1 VVEVAGLMALLP
13 AASTVPTPPSIVTA
27 VAFVVF
33 QVMVDDWPRSMVE
46 GDADRSMVGAACE
59 VAVGGAAS
67 VRLAA
72 GGGVT
77 FFFEQ
82 LAPKT
87 AIATRRTPRTA
98 DL

>member
-1 VVEVAGLMALLP
+1 MV
-13 AASTVPTPPSIVTA
+13 TV
-27 VAFVVF
+27 VAFVES
-33 QVMVDDWPRSMVE
+33 QVMVDDCPRSMVD
-46 GDADRSMVGAACE
+46 GDADRLIVGAGFALVSV
-59 VAVGGAAS
+59 VAGS
-67 VRLAA
+67 VLPAA

-87 AIATRRTPRTA
+87 AIAIRRTPRTA

>member
-1 VVEVAGLMALLP
+1 
-13 AASTVPTPPSIVTA
+13 
-27 VAFVVF
+27 
-33 QVMVDDWPRSMVE
+33 MVDDCPRSMVE
-46 GDADRSMVGAACE
+46 GDADRLIVGAGFTP
-59 VAVGGAAS
+59 VAGVAGS
-67 VRLAA
+67 VLLVA

>member
-1 VVEVAGLMALLP
+1 M
-13 AASTVPTPPSIVTA
+13 TV
-27 VAFVVF
+27 VAFVEF
-33 QVMVDDWPRSMVE
+33 QVMVDAWPRSIVD
-46 GDADRSMVGAACE
+46 GDADMLMVGAGFAV
-59 VAVGGAAS
+59 VAGGAA
-67 VRLAA
+67 VVVLAA

-87 AIATRRTPRTA
+87 AIATRRTPSTA